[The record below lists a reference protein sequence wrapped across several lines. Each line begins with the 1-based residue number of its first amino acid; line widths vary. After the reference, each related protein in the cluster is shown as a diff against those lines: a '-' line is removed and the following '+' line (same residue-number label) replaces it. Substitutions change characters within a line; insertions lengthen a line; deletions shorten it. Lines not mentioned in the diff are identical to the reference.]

1 MAGSLP
7 FSIYWNGAYDASG
20 GSNLSY
26 CNQGKFGSIVTHTV
40 ADLSDS
46 YLPLSGGKMTGQ
58 ITKDGQSVT
67 WINGRSGAILRET
80 SVAGYHTLWSL
91 KTTNGSW
98 DFGEC
103 STSGYYNIPLLTYI
117 TDTNFSAGTNSFTY
131 QIKFPLDSG
140 TIALTKNI
148 PSALKNPYALTIFGV
163 SYDGSAA
170 KTVGK
175 TDFISTLEEGTS
187 TVTDG
192 TMFVTSY
199 ASDNGF
205 ADTNAVNYPYKR
217 KASCLYDYIYT
228 KHPFTGTTFYSGNS
242 SNAEHNANNI
252 VKNGHYYYT
261 SNGPTT
267 SIGATTTDGALY
279 AQSYNDSWVGQIAQD
294 YRNGRLFFRGK
305 NNGTWT
311 DWLTNIDS
319 GNYTSYVPTKTGTG
333 ASGTWGIDI
342 TGSAAKSIPKK
353 DSAHYYPYIGSA
365 YYSTWYK
372 VTLPYTGAAYASSRW
387 MMNSMEI
394 VIGGPYASGYSGRIF
409 LSYYMNH
416 GETAWLAPNV
426 YATAVGNLISGVEI
440 RYQLSDP
447 AVFYIKV
454 ANTYSTVSIENLT
467 SNDTASG
474 YDFSRTTIV
483 ACAAANVPTSDYKTV
498 SIVALDGK
506 NGTYAYINKPLSVK
520 GATTSTNF
528 VSSVATGTA
537 PVQVT
542 STTVC
547 SNLNADLADG
557 LHVHTGRNN
566 EANKIVRTDS
576 NGYIQCGWI
585 NSTSGEFNTNATVN
599 GVANVPT
606 ALNKIY
612 CSEDN
617 FIRYLTPA
625 MFKRAIGLAE
635 RVHFGTTDANSGWY
649 KISINSYDA
658 WMLAFTVRLYQNYN
672 YYDICFSGYNYGSNW
687 WYSPQARLLGSTA
700 NSIDV
705 KFGHD
710 STSYHLWVA
719 VPAHNYTGLDIID
732 CTNGHVQVDN
742 IGNMFTITNE
752 STLSGTIQTE
762 LTLKRPALINELDSY
777 VKKSGDTMTG
787 LLTTTSGNKHLGL
800 RVGNTYINAING
812 NLIFQNNTALRFGGD
827 SWDYNVWAGL
837 KYVHSSKTIYLGL
850 ADGTAFTANSA
861 QSGGTLELPGISS
874 IKIAN
879 SAISLNIKDSGSTG
893 GLDQLHDGGDTF
905 DFTDK
910 NPKATTY
917 DSTLTGTLTKGASGN
932 YASSFG
938 GKSIASGKRA
948 FAEGTLTIAQG
959 AYSHAEGGDTVT
971 LGEEAHAEGF
981 MSTAVGQASHAEGHS
996 TVAAAIYSHA
1006 EGDQTLASGNVS
1018 HAEGYLTAATKEYSH
1033 AEGMSTVASGATSHA
1048 EGDATTAGGMDA
1060 HAEGYSSKASG
1071 NYSHAEGNTSE
1082 AGGLASHAEG
1092 YKTKA
1097 THPYSHA
1104 EGMNTTASGDTSHV
1118 EGNLSTA
1125 SGTDSHAEGY
1135 SSTASGATAHAEG
1148 ANTVASGT
1156 KAHAEGYK
1164 TTASGAHS
1172 HAEGSETKAAGTASH
1187 AEGLSTQAT
1196 DVYDHAE
1203 GMNTVASGTVSHA
1216 EGNATKAQ
1224 GADSHAEG
1232 KQTTAYAASSHAE
1245 GFGSY
1250 AGGTYSHAQGYYTKT
1265 MNDAEFA
1272 CGKYNA
1278 TSSNVLFSVGCGTSN
1293 NVRKNALTLKYDS
1306 TISKSTLYV
1315 ENIDVS
1321 TAKYLKT
1328 CIPMQRNIINP
1339 TSAIKSNILYIDAS
1353 SSYTYIFLFSAVD
1366 VEQVGSKITII
1377 NDCSKNFSIYSS
1389 NSYPTCI
1396 HYKNTMPSSVFL
1408 LEPYSMCELIV
1419 IGKTTTDLSTA
1430 NSKYCAIITSYASI
1444 GNTADNSTNV
1454 DRFVLPVV
1462 AYGAIVC
1469 NNYNTSTGDASL
1481 YIRYN
1486 LGPNVRYNSTTNRMY
1501 VTRANPGVYHL
1512 YIPKAWFAYA
1522 GDIGIS
1528 LTCMGFAYDSGNTYL
1543 NGNATLKAAVTYI
1556 WATTYN
1562 ELSCWRITIVTSDDA
1577 TANDLY
1583 PNASSTSGYTSSTSE
1598 GRIMFILYGL
1608 SRNAPYSSAVLGS
1621 PKNASGYY
1629 YGKS

>member
-1 MAGSLP
+1 MADSLP

-58 ITKDGQSVT
+58 ITKDGQSVV
-67 WINGRSGAILRET
+67 WVNGRSGAALRET

-98 DFGEC
+98 DFGEY

-117 TDTNFSAGTNSFTY
+117 TDTNFSAGTNSTTY

-140 TIALTKNI
+140 TVALTKNI
-148 PSALKNPYALTIFGV
+148 PSSLKNPYALTIFGV
-163 SYDGSAA
+163 SYDGSAT
-170 KTVGK
+170 KTVDK
-175 TDFISTLEEGTS
+175 TTFISTLEEGTS

-192 TMFVTSY
+192 TMFVTSS

-217 KASCLYDYIYT
+217 KASCLYNYIYT

-242 SNAEHNANNI
+242 SNAEHDANNI

-279 AQSYNDSWVGQIAQD
+279 AQSYSDSWVGQIAQD

-319 GNYTSYVPTKTGTG
+319 GNIGNQYVAGASYAYKLAELFSFNNGSSYNKYVLLGTVDITSAWDGFFGIYQFTGAENVWGGIIYIGFRTSSTIDSFTGINLFWLSLTNTAWKDCILLTKETVTVNSVSTTRCRVYIKVPFTYHYTKVGAIYLLGAITHGTGAILDSYEGTLLQTSTFYTTAQIAESGNLYFTNSRAVNACNNGYFRNRGLYSTTNIASSIPAKSELTTANGLSGSYKVQYTG
-333 ASGTWGIDI
+333 ASGQLVQFYDGAG
-342 TGSAAKSIPKK
+342 GSAR
-353 DSAHYYPYIGSA
+353 Y
-365 YYSTWYK
+365 
-372 VTLPYTGAAYASSRW
+372 LQLYT
-387 MMNSMEI
+387 
-394 VIGGPYASGYSGRIF
+394 
-409 LSYYMNH
+409 
-416 GETAWLAPNV
+416 
-426 YATAVGNLISGVEI
+426 
-440 RYQLSDP
+440 
-447 AVFYIKV
+447 
-454 ANTYSTVSIENLT
+454 TYSSGLYWRQSTDNSLAKDWRLFL
-467 SNDTASG
+467 DT
-474 YDFSRTTIV
+474 
-483 ACAAANVPTSDYKTV
+483 
-498 SIVALDGK
+498 
-506 NGTYAYINKPLSVK
+506 
-520 GATTSTNF
+520 TN
-528 VSSVATGTA
+528 
-537 PVQVT
+537 
-542 STTVC
+542 
-547 SNLNADLADG
+547 
-557 LHVHTGRNN
+557 
-566 EANKIVRTDS
+566 
-576 NGYIQCGWI
+576 
-585 NSTSGEFNTNATVN
+585 
-599 GVANVPT
+599 
-606 ALNKIY
+606 
-612 CSEDN
+612 
-617 FIRYLTPA
+617 
-625 MFKRAIGLAE
+625 
-635 RVHFGTTDANSGWY
+635 
-649 KISINSYDA
+649 
-658 WMLAFTVRLYQNYN
+658 
-672 YYDICFSGYNYGSNW
+672 
-687 WYSPQARLLGSTA
+687 YS
-700 NSIDV
+700 
-705 KFGHD
+705 
-710 STSYHLWVA
+710 
-719 VPAHNYTGLDIID
+719 
-732 CTNGHVQVDN
+732 
-742 IGNMFTITNE
+742 
-752 STLSGTIQTE
+752 
-762 LTLKRPALINELDSY
+762 SY
-777 VKKSGDTMTG
+777 V
-787 LLTTTSGNKHLGL
+787 
-800 RVGNTYINAING
+800 
-812 NLIFQNNTALRFGGD
+812 
-827 SWDYNVWAGL
+827 
-837 KYVHSSKTIYLGL
+837 
-850 ADGTAFTANSA
+850 
-861 QSGGTLELPGISS
+861 
-874 IKIAN
+874 
-879 SAISLNIKDSGSTG
+879 SLNIKDSGSTG

-905 DFTDK
+905 DFTGK

-996 TVAAAIYSHA
+996 TVAEAIYSHA

-1018 HAEGYLTAATKEYSH
+1018 HAEGYLTKTTAEYSH
-1033 AEGMSTVASGATSHA
+1033 AEGMNTTASGATSHS
-1048 EGDATTAGGMDA
+1048 EGDATTASGMDS
-1060 HAEGYSSKASG
+1060 HAEGYSSTAFG
-1071 NYSHAEGNTSE
+1071 DYSHAEGNTTE
-1082 AGGLASHAEG
+1082 ASGNSSHTEG
-1092 YKTKA
+1092 YNTKA

-1156 KAHAEGYK
+1156 KAHAEGYA
-1164 TTASGAHS
+1164 TTAQGDHS
-1172 HAEGSETKAAGTASH
+1172 HAEGSETKALGTASH
-1187 AEGLSTQAT
+1187 AEGLSTQASN
-1196 DVYDHAE
+1196 VYDHAE
-1203 GMNTVASGTVSHA
+1203 GMSTVASGTVSHA
-1216 EGNATKAQ
+1216 EGNATKAL

-1232 KQTTAYAASSHAE
+1232 KQTTANAASSHAE

-1339 TSAIKSNILYIDAS
+1339 TNAIKSNILYIDAS

-1389 NSYPTCI
+1389 NSYPQCI
-1396 HYKNTMPSSVFL
+1396 HYKNTMPSSAFL

-1556 WATTYN
+1556 LATTYN

-1621 PKNASGYY
+1621 PKNANGYY